1 MGKSLETDNYS
12 LQEKRLCIL
21 KRVVDVC
28 VSLIVLIFIYPWAYL
43 VIGILI
49 KWKMPGKIIFTQWRT
64 GKDGIP
70 FLCYKFRTMLQ
81 SKEADSLQA
90 YDDDPRITPLGR
102 FLRVTSLDELP
113 QFYNVL
119 KGEMSIVG
127 PRPHMLLHTEYY
139 SNLIPNY
146 NSRLSVLPGITGWAQ
161 IHNLR
166 GETHNAD
173 KMRQRVE
180 HDLWY
185 IRNWSMALDMRIM
198 FRTIKIMLQ

>member
-1 MGKSLETDNYS
+1 MGESLETYNYP
-12 LQEKRLCIL
+12 LQKKRLFDF

-43 VIGILI
+43 IIGVLI

-64 GKDGIP
+64 GKDGAP

-90 YDDDPRITPLGR
+90 NDNDPRITPLGR
-102 FLRVTSLDELP
+102 LLRVTSLDELP

-119 KGEMSIVG
+119 RGEMSIVG
-127 PRPHMLLHTEYY
+127 PRPHMLLHTDYY
-139 SNLIPNY
+139 SKLIPNY
-146 NSRLSVLPGITGWAQ
+146 NLRLSVLPGITGWAQ

-185 IRNWSMALDMRIM
+185 IRNWSMMLDIRIM
-198 FRTIKIMLQ
+198 FRTIKIMIQ

>member
-1 MGKSLETDNYS
+1 MFFS
-12 LQEKRLCIL
+12 
-21 KRVVDVC
+21 V
-28 VSLIVLIFIYPWAYL
+28 
-43 VIGILI
+43 ILI
-49 KWKMPGKIIFTQWRT
+49 LLLLPVMFFIGVAIKIDSAGSVIFKQKRM
-64 GKDGIP
+64 GKDGKVFI
-70 FLCYKFRTMLQ
+70 CYKFRTMLQ